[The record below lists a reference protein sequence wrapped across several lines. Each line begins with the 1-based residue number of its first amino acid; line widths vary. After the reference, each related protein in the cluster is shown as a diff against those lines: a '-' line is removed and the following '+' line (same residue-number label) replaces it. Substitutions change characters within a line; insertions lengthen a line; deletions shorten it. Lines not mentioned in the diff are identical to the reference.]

1 MSEEIQKQ
9 LAIETHSDQAELF
22 ADRYS
27 VIAENPYKDS
37 FVYSRKRLNEWLD
50 KYIPANG
57 TGLKMADI
65 GCGTGYHLKRY
76 QERGFEITGVD
87 GSEEMLKQ
95 ARLANPGIE
104 FIQTDVDEIPLPSA
118 TYDYALC
125 IEVLRYLPDIL
136 PSLKEIKRILKPNG
150 TALITAAP
158 VLQANL
164 YPIVNRLI
172 LMKKSSNLTKLKQYF
187 HSYSE
192 LREKS
197 LEAGFKDIEIHG
209 VYGGFSIWFE
219 RIVPSIMPTYLKAWE
234 KIDDKTADA
243 PVLKNLSNM
252 FLIVAKG

>member
-1 MSEEIQKQ
+1 MSEELQKQ
-9 LAIETHSDQAELF
+9 LAIDTHSEQAELF
-22 ADRYS
+22 ANRYE
-27 VIAENPYKDS
+27 VINQNPYQDS

-50 KYIPANG
+50 KYMPADG
-57 TGLKMADI
+57 TGLKLADI

-95 ARLANPGIE
+95 ARLANPRIE

-136 PSLKEIKRILKPNG
+136 PGLKEIKRILKPNG

-158 VLQANL
+158 LYQANL
-164 YPIVNRLI
+164 YPMVNRIVL
-172 LMKKSSNLTKLKQYF
+172 KAKSGNLTQLKQYF
-187 HSYSE
+187 HTFSE

-197 LEAGFKDIEIHG
+197 LAAGFTDVEIHG
-209 VYGGFSIWFE
+209 VYGGFSIWLE
-219 RIVPSIMPTYLKAWE
+219 RFVPSLMPSYLKAWE

-243 PVLKNLSNM
+243 PIFKHLSNM
-252 FLIVAKG
+252 FLIVAK